1 MAVRALLSRFVVMS
15 LALFMSALWVLMS
28 SAQVWDEVGA
38 TEALTGQPYD
48 WTGTAGIA
56 YSNGELWYM
65 DYDGENSPPAV
76 DLGAATIAYRFPVSW
91 YTESVYTF
99 FEDNPGDSPFGEP
112 IIVTV
117 SVDAVAFEVA
127 TPFYDGYVVGLLVTY
142 ASSAGEFRGSE
153 ELEVFSPGDL
163 LPDKQSARRSVRRL
177 AATQSPSPANAG
189 PAGVE
194 LTCEEKCDFIR
205 QTARRNA
212 FDQFVTNANLC
223 RIAIPGGFATGCVTG
238 ATICGFWTPPL
249 IGPISCC
256 IIGGTIGAASG
267 YGACLYIAHE
277 LYESALRAAE
287 RNYREC
293 MLTQCGIV
301 IADE

>member
-1 MAVRALLSRFVVMS
+1 MAVRAQLSRFVVIS
-15 LALFMSALWVLMS
+15 LTLFMSAFWVLTS

-56 YSNGELWYM
+56 YSDGELWYM

-76 DLGAATIAYRFPVSW
+76 DLVAATIAYRFPVSW

-112 IIVTV
+112 MIVTV

-127 TPFYDGYVVGLLVTY
+127 TPFYDGYVVGLMVTY

-177 AATQSPSPANAG
+177 AATQSPSPTNAG

-194 LTCEEKCDFIR
+194 LTCEEKCALTR
-205 QTARRNA
+205 QTARKNA
-212 FDQFVTNANLC
+212 FDNYTTHAKLC
-223 RIAIPGGFATGCVTG
+223 SIAAGAGAGSGCLAGLT
-238 ATICGFWTPPL
+238 ACGWLAPPFTPV
-249 IGPISCC
+249 ICC
-256 IIGGTIGAASG
+256 IGGGIIGTGLGMS
-267 YGACLYIAHE
+267 ACLYSVTE
-277 LYESALRAAE
+277 LYESALRGIE
-287 RNYREC
+287 REYRDC